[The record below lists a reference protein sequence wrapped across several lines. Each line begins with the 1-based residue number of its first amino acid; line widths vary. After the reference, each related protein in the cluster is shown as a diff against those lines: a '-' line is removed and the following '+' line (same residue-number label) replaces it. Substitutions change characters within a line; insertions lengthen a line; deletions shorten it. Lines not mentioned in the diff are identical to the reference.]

1 MRGAYCTTTMAWC
14 PNHNLLVKQVCVRNN
29 NKSKIEEN
37 RCHLGAQTL
46 AFGRKQRRHDRSCD
60 MRSKP
65 EACYL
70 KYEIAFAVFRL
81 VDLRTEA
88 PPSFRSLFL
97 EILQDLE
104 KAKNTRQQRK
114 AWHARIPEVRLLF
127 CWCVYESMK
136 D

>member
-1 MRGAYCTTTMAWC
+1 MH
-14 PNHNLLVKQVCVRNN
+14 NHHGLVPN
-29 NKSKIEEN
+29 NKYFNKVCKKITEIKKKIKR
-37 RCHLGAQTL
+37 RCYQGAQTL
-46 AFGRKQRRHDRSCD
+46 AFGRKQRRHDRSCE

-81 VDLRTEA
+81 VELRTEA

-104 KAKNTRQQRK
+104 KAKNTR
-114 AWHARIPEVRLLF
+114 
-127 CWCVYESMK
+127 
-136 D
+136 